1 MKPLQPSSW
10 PAATG
15 GADFKPSLAASGL
28 LREFTKTGIRVS
40 DVTSTNG
47 FAGKTTTTAATAAAA
62 AQHHHRDG
70 DDVDAAAD
78 DDGDDGHGHGHDQY
92 HDHEDDASSSSS
104 SSIVTLHRYSNTIKI
119 RSAARPKLTT

>member
-47 FAGKTTTTAATAAAA
+47 FAGKTTTTTAATAAAA

-78 DDGDDGHGHGHDQY
+78 DDGDDGHGHDQY
-92 HDHEDDASSSSS
+92 HDHEDDANSSS